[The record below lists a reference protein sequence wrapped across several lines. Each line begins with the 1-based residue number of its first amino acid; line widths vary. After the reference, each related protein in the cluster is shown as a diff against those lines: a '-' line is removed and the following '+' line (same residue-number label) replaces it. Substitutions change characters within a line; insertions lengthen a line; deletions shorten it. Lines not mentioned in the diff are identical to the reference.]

1 MIKVGVIGVGTMGKH
16 HARVYA
22 GLPDVELVGIADV
35 NNDVACAIAERYN
48 TEAFID
54 YKELLKRDLDAVS
67 IVVPTYLHEKVAL
80 DIAEAGVNMII
91 EKPIA
96 DTVENARKIIKSA
109 DEDDVKLMVG
119 HIERFNP
126 IIPVI
131 QESIGNSDIISID
144 VTRVGPFPPRIRDVG
159 VVIDLA
165 THDIDIIRY
174 LTNSEFKKI
183 YSLTSKNI
191 FKNEDIA
198 ILSFEMENGVLAHIT
213 TNWLTPFKIR
223 EINIATKEKFI
234 KGLFIEQKVS
244 EHSKYEED
252 GSYIVK
258 ELSVPFG
265 EPLQLELEAFLKAVR
280 DDKEPPITG
289 EDGLKALEVAIECLK
304 QGSKRR

>member
-22 GLPDVELVGIADV
+22 GLSDVELVGIADI
-35 NNDVACAIAERYN
+35 NKDVVRAIAERYN

-54 YKELLKRDLDAVS
+54 YKELLTRDLDAVS
-67 IVVPTYLHEKVAL
+67 IVVPTFLHEKAAL
-80 DIAEAGVNMII
+80 DTAETGVSMII

-96 DTVENARKIIKSA
+96 DTVENARNIIKSA
-109 DEDDVKLMVG
+109 DENNVKLMVG

-131 QESIGNSDIISID
+131 QKSIGNSDIISID

-165 THDIDIIRY
+165 THDIDLIRH
-174 LTNSEFKKI
+174 LTKSEFKKI

-223 EINIATKEKFI
+223 EINIATQERFI

-265 EPLQLELEAFLKAVR
+265 EPLQLELEAFLRAVR

-289 EDGLKALEVAIECLK
+289 GDGLKALEVAIECLK
-304 QGSKRR
+304 TGGKQ

>member
-1 MIKVGVIGVGTMGKH
+1 MIKVAVIGVGTMGKH
-16 HARVYA
+16 HARIYA

-35 NNDVACAIAERYN
+35 KDVVHEIAERYN
-48 TEAFID
+48 TEAFLD

-67 IVVPTYLHEKVAL
+67 IVVPTFLHEKVAL
-80 DIAEAGVNMII
+80 DTAEAGVNMII

-96 DTVENARKIIKSA
+96 DTIENARKIIKSA
-109 DEDDVKLMVG
+109 DENDVKLMVG

-131 QESIGNSDIISID
+131 QKSIGNSESISIGI
-144 VTRVGPFPPRIRDVG
+144 TRVGPFPPRIRDVG

-165 THDIDIIRY
+165 THDIDLIRY
-174 LTNSEFKKI
+174 LTKSEFEKI
-183 YSLTSKNI
+183 YSLTSKTSS
-191 FKNEDIA
+191 KNENIA
-198 ILSFEMENGVLAHIT
+198 ILSFEMENGVLAHIS

-234 KGLFIEQKVS
+234 KGLFIDQKVS
-244 EHSKYEED
+244 EYSKYKED
-252 GSYIVK
+252 GSYVVK

-265 EPLQLELEAFLKAVR
+265 EPLKLELGAFLRALR

-289 EDGLKALEVAIECLK
+289 EDGLRALEVAIKCLK
-304 QGSKRR
+304 MEDKR

>member
-1 MIKVGVIGVGTMGKH
+1 MTKIGVIGVGTMGRH
-16 HARVYA
+16 HIRVYA
-22 GLPDVELVGIADV
+22 GLPDVELVGIADI
-35 NNDVACAIAERYN
+35 NKDVVHEIAERYN

-67 IVVPTYLHEKVAL
+67 VVVPTFLHEKIAI
-80 DIAEAGVNMII
+80 DTAEAGINMII

-96 DTVENARKIIKSA
+96 DTVENARKIIKST
-109 DEDDVKLMVG
+109 DENDVKLMIG

-131 QESIGNSDIISID
+131 QRSIGNSDIISID

-165 THDIDIIRY
+165 THDIDLIRY
-174 LTNSEFKKI
+174 LTKSEFKKI

-223 EINIATKEKFI
+223 EINIATKEGFI

-244 EHSKYEED
+244 EYSKYEED
-252 GSYIVK
+252 GSYTVK

-265 EPLQLELEAFLKAVR
+265 EPLQLELEAFLRAVR
-280 DDKEPPITG
+280 DDKKQPITG

-304 QGSKRR
+304 IGGKR

>member
-1 MIKVGVIGVGTMGKH
+1 MIKVGVIGAGTMGKH

-22 GLPDVELVGIADV
+22 GLSDVELVGIADI
-35 NNDVACAIAERYN
+35 NKDVARTIAERYN

-67 IVVPTYLHEKVAL
+67 IVVPTFLHEKVAL
-80 DIAEAGVNMII
+80 DTAEAWVNMII

-96 DTVENARKIIKSA
+96 DTVENARNIIKSA
-109 DEDDVKLMVG
+109 DENDVKLMVG

-126 IIPVI
+126 IMPVI
-131 QESIGNSDIISID
+131 QKSMGNSDIISID

-165 THDIDIIRY
+165 THDIDLIRY
-174 LTNSEFKKI
+174 LTKSEFRKM

-223 EINIATKEKFI
+223 EINIATKERFI

-265 EPLQLELEAFLKAVR
+265 EPLNLELGAFLRAVR
-280 DDKEPPITG
+280 DDEEPPITG

-304 QGSKRR
+304 MGSKQ